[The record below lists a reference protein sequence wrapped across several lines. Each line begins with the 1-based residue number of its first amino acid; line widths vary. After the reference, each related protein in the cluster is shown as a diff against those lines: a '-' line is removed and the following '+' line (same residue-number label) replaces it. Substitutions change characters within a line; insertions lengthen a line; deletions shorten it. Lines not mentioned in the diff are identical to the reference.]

1 MNIALI
7 TKSKKQI
14 KLKLFDQNLKEII
27 EEEFQDTYTLN
38 FFLQTIPKKYNINK
52 TLIIFNDL
60 EKLYHINQD
69 NNNNNN
75 TIELILAEEENAYF
89 IGNQQSSV
97 NN

>member
-1 MNIALI
+1 MNVALI

-14 KLKLFDQNLKEII
+14 NLKLFDEHLKEII

-38 FFLQTIPKKYNINK
+38 FFLQTIPKRYNINK

-60 EKLYHINQD
+60 EKLNPPNQD
-69 NNNNNN
+69 NNN
-75 TIELILAEEENAYF
+75 TIELILAKEENEYF
-89 IGNQQSSV
+89 IGIGDHPATD